1 MATTL
6 QCPVC
11 HEDFNTT
18 DYKPFVSSRCGHSF
32 CQKCINKIG
41 ENCPVCREFCH
52 GYVKNYSLIEIL
64 ESVPSMEVLSAEAK
78 KISDMLA
85 KAAHNLIENEERKK
99 MRETVLKKVKEKV
112 DREVQLIRES
122 TSKEQERL
130 KKVKEEADR
139 EARLIMKY
147 RAEVQGIREIIGDL
161 ISRRN
166 ELQRTVKSLEA
177 LPKASVYI
185 PPYRRK

>member
-1 MATTL
+1 MAKERKTRQARKKIDTSSL
-6 QCPVC
+6 KEFGAG
-11 HEDFNTT
+11 EDF
-18 DYKPFVSSRCGHSF
+18 KSRGQ
-32 CQKCINKIG
+32 QKLA
-41 ENCPVCREFCH
+41 F
-52 GYVKNYSLIEIL
+52 
-64 ESVPSMEVLSAEAK
+64 AK
-78 KISDMLA
+78 
-85 KAAHNLIENEERKK
+85 
-99 MRETVLKKVKEKV
+99 T
-112 DREVQLIRES
+112 
-122 TSKEQERL
+122 
-130 KKVKEEADR
+130 VKEEADR